1 MERNGK
7 ERKRGVKSDFPSLA
21 ECDIEYIS
29 PSEYQ
34 SSSKNEDD
42 GSAASKKGSP
52 TSNGYV
58 DPYESLVRGNLER
71 LEKEKVSM
79 ITPYQQILSLVNT
92 NFGMHSLSGWENKT
106 GTN

>member
-1 MERNGK
+1 MSVLELAWYKIGF
-7 ERKRGVKSDFPSLA
+7 SSPPPLA

-71 LEKEKVSM
+71 LEKEKVGEWTC
-79 ITPYQQILSLVNT
+79 IVL
-92 NFGMHSLSGWENKT
+92 E
-106 GTN
+106 